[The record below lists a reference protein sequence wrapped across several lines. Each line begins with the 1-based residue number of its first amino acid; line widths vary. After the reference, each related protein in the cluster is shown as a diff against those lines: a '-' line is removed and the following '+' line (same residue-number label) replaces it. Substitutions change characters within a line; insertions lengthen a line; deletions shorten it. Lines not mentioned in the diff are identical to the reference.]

1 MGEQV
6 SADVL
11 EVPRSAPVLAI
22 LGAGVMGETVL
33 SGLIRAGWDAG
44 RIVAT
49 DRRPE
54 RQADLIERYG
64 ITMLENDEAAATA
77 DTVILVVKP
86 QDMGELLGEIA
97 ASLRPGTLVVSL
109 AAGVDTAFI
118 EAGLGGDL
126 PVIRVMPNTPA
137 LVDQGM
143 AAISPGTYA
152 RSEHLDHVTEILSAT
167 GRVVTVPERYQDA
180 VTAISGSGPAYLFFV
195 VEAMIESGVHL
206 GLPRDISTELVV
218 QTMLGSATMLRETGE
233 HPTVLRERV
242 TAPGGTTAAAVK
254 VLEDHKVRAAFL
266 GAMEAARDRSRS
278 LAEGARAASVS
289 SASSRAGAAGADP
302 GAGR

>member
-1 MGEQV
+1 MTET
-6 SADVL
+6 
-11 EVPRSAPVLAI
+11 PVLAI

-54 RQADLIERYG
+54 RQVDLTNQYG
-64 ITMLENDEAAATA
+64 ITMLSNVEAAALA

-86 QDMGELLGEIA
+86 QDMADLLAEIA
-97 ASLRPGTLVVSL
+97 DALRPGTLVVSL
-109 AAGVDTAFI
+109 AAGVDTASI
-118 EAGLGGDL
+118 EARLGPAI
-126 PVIRVMPNTPA
+126 PVVRVMPNTPA
-137 LVDQGM
+137 LVDEGM
-143 AAISPGTYA
+143 AAISSGTQA
-152 RSEHLDHVTEILSAT
+152 TQEHLDHVTEILSAT

-195 VEAMIESGVHL
+195 VEAMIEAGVHL
-206 GLPRDISTELVV
+206 GLPRDVATELVV
-218 QTMLGSATMLRETGE
+218 QTMLGSATMIRETGE

-242 TAPGGTTAAAVK
+242 TSPGGTTAAAVR

-266 GAMEAARDRSRS
+266 GAIEAARDRSRE
-278 LAEGARAASVS
+278 LAAVARTST
-289 SASSRAGAAGADP
+289 
-302 GAGR
+302 GR